1 MREVAKYEH
10 CFICG
15 DRNQAGVK
23 AKFFVLDNGSVISE
37 MVADERFQGYKD
49 VLHGGIISAMLDE
62 VMIKAVLAN
71 GIFAVTAEMTIRF
84 KRPVMTGQK
93 IRFTGTI
100 VDERRRITRT
110 VGSAINENDEE
121 VASAEAIYV
130 EAKADLKS
138 ILTNSVE

>member
-1 MREVAKYEH
+1 MREVAKYKD

-37 MVADERFQGYKD
+37 MVADERFQGYRD

-62 VMIKAVLAN
+62 VMIKAVLAK

-110 VGSAINENDEE
+110 VGSAVNENDEE
-121 VASAEAIYV
+121 VAVAEAVYV
-130 EAKADLKS
+130 EAKDDLKS

>member
-1 MREVAKYEH
+1 MREVAKYKD

-62 VMIKAVLAN
+62 VMIKAVLAK
-71 GIFAVTAEMTIRF
+71 GIFAVTAEMTVRF

-93 IRFTGTI
+93 IRFTGSI

-110 VGSAINENDEE
+110 VGSAVNESDEE

-130 EAKADLKS
+130 EAKADLRS
-138 ILTNSVE
+138 ILTSSVE